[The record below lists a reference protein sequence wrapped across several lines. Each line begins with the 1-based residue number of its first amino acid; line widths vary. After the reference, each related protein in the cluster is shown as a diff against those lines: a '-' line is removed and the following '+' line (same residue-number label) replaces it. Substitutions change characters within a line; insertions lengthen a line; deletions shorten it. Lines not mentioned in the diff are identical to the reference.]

1 MVESCPI
8 KHIRGNKAV
17 SEVSSRTGEK
27 AFSERFGGSLVA
39 ARNRS
44 GLTQEKLSELSGV
57 GLSTIKR
64 IEAGRAQ
71 PSLFVFFKLRSALT
85 PDQQVALCDGAKA
98 AYQDSVKTLG

>member
-1 MVESCPI
+1 MGET
-8 KHIRGNKAV
+8 N
-17 SEVSSRTGEK
+17 SRTGERY
-27 AFSERFGGSLVA
+27 FSERFGGTLVS

-64 IEAGRAQ
+64 IEAGKAQ

-85 PDQQVALCDGAKA
+85 SEQQEAIWDGGKVAFQG
-98 AYQDSVKTLG
+98 SRSIPE